1 TELGNR
7 LPDWVTSGTDQ
18 LNALQSW
25 ATARRLP
32 VNLDQW
38 IRQLENEVAVQ
49 LQVAAGAVVGT
60 LVNAISSLLNVMLT
74 LVLTF
79 YLLLHGQQ
87 LWNDVF
93 YYVPLPVQV
102 PLRQSLRQNFHNY
115 FVGQATL
122 AVLMGTAMT
131 IAFVA
136 IRVPFGLVF
145 GLGVGV
151 LALFP
156 FGAALG
162 ITLVSILTALNNI
175 WLGGRLLLVAAVIDQ
190 LIENGIA
197 PQLIGGFTG
206 LNPAWILL
214 SLLVGA
220 KVAGLLGLVVAVPI
234 AGFVRD
240 SIAIAGAKLGSVRS
254 PVTTDEERNP

>member
-1 TELGNR
+1 MRWKVRLLRFGLLGFALPLVALNGWVLLLLFGYFRTIITILVVATLLAFVLEYPVVWLQRSGLRRPQAVLLVLLFFGLLLAFLGITLIPVVIEQITELGNR

-93 YYVPLPVQV
+93 YYIPLPVQ
-102 PLRQSLRQNFHNY
+102 
-115 FVGQATL
+115 
-122 AVLMGTAMT
+122 
-131 IAFVA
+131 
-136 IRVPFGLVF
+136 
-145 GLGVGV
+145 
-151 LALFP
+151 
-156 FGAALG
+156 
-162 ITLVSILTALNNI
+162 
-175 WLGGRLLLVAAVIDQ
+175 
-190 LIENGIA
+190 
-197 PQLIGGFTG
+197 
-206 LNPAWILL
+206 
-214 SLLVGA
+214 
-220 KVAGLLGLVVAVPI
+220 
-234 AGFVRD
+234 
-240 SIAIAGAKLGSVRS
+240 
-254 PVTTDEERNP
+254 